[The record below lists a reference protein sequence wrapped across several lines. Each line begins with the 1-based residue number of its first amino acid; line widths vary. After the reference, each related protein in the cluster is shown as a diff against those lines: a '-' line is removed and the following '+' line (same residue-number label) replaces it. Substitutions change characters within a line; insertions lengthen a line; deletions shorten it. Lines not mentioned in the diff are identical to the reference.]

1 MAMSSGAT
9 PLHLATQNDHLEVVR
24 LLIQLGADMD
34 RAGGETGT
42 TPLHAAAFKG
52 HLGTM
57 FEERFDGVNENL
69 SACIAISSYIKTGR
83 IPHNKRLTPVGL
95 GTCPSNVHPLSLY
108 HFRSCCHRRPLEA
121 ILVLLQDEC
130 R

>member
-52 HLGTM
+52 HLGVPMGTM

-69 SACIAISSYIKTGR
+69 SVHALQLVR
-83 IPHNKRLTPVGL
+83 ILKQGE
-95 GTCPSNVHPLSLY
+95 Y
-108 HFRSCCHRRPLEA
+108 HTTK
-121 ILVLLQDEC
+121 D
-130 R
+130 